1 MPVLQSR
8 AQVRHQARQEAQS
21 QSHQQP
27 QPQQQQQ
34 QQPQPEAQSPP
45 PQQTL
50 AFLNRSPLPQTQPTF
65 IAIPSTY
72 NNLANS
78 PSPGIVIGVILGT
91 LIGTLLLLFLLCS
104 ALGFGPAARILS
116 RSRAH
121 AQSISNASNTT
132 NTNLPSTR
140 TGRTRRRS
148 RNGREKHE
156 VRTTKKRRRHLR
168 PERSAA
174 GRNPGPGTGP
184 VPVVP
189 PRVFRDDGTLDE
201 VVVIEEHSPPPRRG
215 RSSRGARR

>member
-8 AQVRHQARQEAQS
+8 AQVQHQARQEAQS
-21 QSHQQP
+21 HQYQQP
-27 QPQQQQQ
+27 QPQPR
-34 QQPQPEAQSPP
+34 QQPDSQSPPP

-50 AFLNRSPLPQTQPTF
+50 AFLNRFPLPQTQPTF

-72 NNLANS
+72 NNLADS

-91 LIGTLLLLFLLCS
+91 LTGTFLLLFLLCS

-116 RSRAH
+116 RPRAH
-121 AQSISNASNTT
+121 AQSVSNTSHTT
-132 NTNLPSTR
+132 NTSLPSTR
-140 TGRTRRRS
+140 TGRRRRRS
-148 RNGREKHE
+148 RHGREKHD
-156 VRTTKKRRRHLR
+156 VRTAKKRRRHLR

-174 GRNPGPGTGP
+174 GRNPGPGTGT

-201 VVVIEEHSPPPRRG
+201 VVVIEEHSPPPHRG